1 MTSLYDTIIIG
12 SGPAG
17 LCAAIYTSRATLKT
31 LVIGILE
38 NSNAHK
44 AHIFENYMG
53 FENQI
58 SGPFLM
64 TTAKRQA
71 EKFGTQYLAREVVD
85 TAILQDGTFRARDT
99 EGEEHVS
106 KTLIICSGLGFKP
119 SGIKN
124 EKNLIGKGLSYCV
137 TCDGP
142 FFKQKKVVVVG
153 SSNYA
158 ADEALQL
165 TTYTSDVTL
174 MSHGKKFEINEKMLA
189 VLKSRNIGLRETQ
202 RIRSIESSL
211 QTGMIEKLV
220 FVDGTEIPVEG
231 VFIAIGIATAADFA
245 NKLGL
250 ERNGEYLVAD
260 PKTGKTNVP
269 GVFAAGDCTGGNAQ
283 ANKSAGEGCNAGVSV
298 IKLLKR
304 VAAYV
309 DYS

>member
-1 MTSLYDTIIIG
+1 MYDTIIIG
-12 SGPAG
+12 CGPAG
-17 LCAAIYTSRATLKT
+17 ICAAIYTARATLKT

-53 FENQI
+53 FEQQI
-58 SGPFLM
+58 SGPYLM
-64 TTAKRQA
+64 ETSKKQA
-71 EKFGTQYLAREVVD
+71 EKFGAVFLKREVVD
-85 TAILQDGTFRARDT
+85 ITPLGDGTFRARDT
-99 EGEEHVS
+99 EGEEHLT
-106 KTLIICSGLGFKP
+106 KTVIICSGLGFKP

-142 FFKQKKVVVVG
+142 FFKGKKVVVVG
-153 SSNYA
+153 NGNYA
-158 ADEALQL
+158 ADEAIQL
-165 TTYTSDVTL
+165 TAYTLDITIL
-174 MSHGKKFEINEKMLA
+174 SHGKKFEMSEKWRKALQDRHIQ
-189 VLKSRNIGLRETQ
+189 LQETP
-202 RIRSIESSL
+202 RIRSIEASP
-211 QTGMIEKLV
+211 QTSNVEKLI
-220 FVDGTEIPVEG
+220 FVDESEMLLEG

-269 GVFAAGDCTGGNAQ
+269 SIFAAGDCTGGNAQ
-283 ANKSAGEGCNAGVSV
+283 ANKSAGEGCNAAISV
-298 IKLLKR
+298 IKFLKG